1 MMENPPDRQLIEEY
15 KRWQRTNIN
24 NIVTMLRS
32 IVNLHGEGVLKIA
45 SAAYSSLMRQRWR
58 KIAEESNDRSIE
70 ALFGRLWEGSKDLI
84 QFEVS
89 RRTVDSLALKVNSCF
104 WADEFRR
111 AGGADIGYELCC
123 MADFH
128 IVEVFNPEISYRRM
142 KTLMK
147 GDDCCDHLYMI
158 YR

>member
-1 MMENPPDRQLIEEY
+1 MGSSPDRQFVEEY
-15 KRWQRTNIN
+15 KRWQRSNID
-24 NIVTMLRS
+24 NIVAMLKS
-32 IVNLHGEGVLKIA
+32 IVNLHGEGVLKVA

-58 KIAEESNDRSIE
+58 KIAEGSNDRSIE
-70 ALFGRLWEGSKDLI
+70 ELFRRLWKDSKDLI
-84 QFEVS
+84 QFEAT
-89 RRTVDSLALKVNSCF
+89 RKTIDSLALKVGSCF

-123 MADFH
+123 MADFY
-128 IVEVFNPEISYRRM
+128 IVEVFNPEITYRRT

-147 GDDCCDHLYMI
+147 GDECCDHLYTM

>member
-1 MMENPPDRQLIEEY
+1 LESPPDRRLIEEY
-15 KRWQRTNIN
+15 KRWQRSNIEN
-24 NIVTMLRS
+24 TVAMLKS
-32 IVNLHGEGVLKIA
+32 IINLHGEGVLKVA

-70 ALFGRLWEGSKDLI
+70 ELFRRLWEGSKDLI
-84 QFEVS
+84 HFEVTQKTS
-89 RRTVDSLALKVNSCF
+89 DSLALKVNSCF

-111 AGGADIGYELCC
+111 AGGANIGYELCC
-123 MADFH
+123 MADFY

-142 KTLMK
+142 RTLMQ
-147 GDDCCDHLYMI
+147 GNNCCDHLYTI